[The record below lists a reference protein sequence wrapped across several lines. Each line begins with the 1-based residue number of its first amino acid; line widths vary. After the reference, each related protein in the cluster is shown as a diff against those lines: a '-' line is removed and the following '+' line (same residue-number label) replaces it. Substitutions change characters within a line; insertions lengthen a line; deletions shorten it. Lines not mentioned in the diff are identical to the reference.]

1 MWTVTLADLRMRSR
15 QFAIA
20 VVGATLVFAMALLM
34 AGLSG
39 SFRAEA
45 ARTVNSVGADAFVV
59 RAGGGGPFTSPAD
72 LDGRLLEQVR
82 REPGVSKADPL
93 VVQPS
98 QALQLEHGSVYAHV
112 LGVVPTGL
120 GAPRV
125 SSGRGLHRS
134 TDAIA
139 DSLTH
144 LRLGQQF
151 HIGSRLFTVVGTM
164 HGYSYMAGTPSV
176 YVTLSAA
183 QDVMFG
189 GRPDVTAIAVLGTPE
204 RVPAGLQVMSPTAA
218 RQDIL
223 RPLKNGL
230 TSIDIVRDFLWC
242 VAIVIIGAVVYLSAL
257 ERRRDFAV
265 LKAIGSSTRWLY
277 GGMAI
282 QAGVVALVSGAMAIV
297 IEPLLGKLIPM
308 ELAVPASALSV
319 LPPVALLIGLLASL
333 SGLRQ
338 AVRADPAL
346 AFGSR

>member
-1 MWTVTLADLRMRSR
+1 MWTVTLADLRMRAR

-45 ARTVNSVGADAFVV
+45 GRTVAATGADAFVV

-72 LDGRLLEQVR
+72 LDGKLLDQVR
-82 REPGVSKADPL
+82 REPGVTRADPL
-93 VVQPS
+93 VVQTS
-98 QALQLEHGSVYAHV
+98 QTLLTSTGSVFAHV
-112 LGVVPTGL
+112 LGVRPGGL

-125 SSGRGLHRS
+125 GHGRGLARS
-134 TDAIA
+134 GDAIA
-139 DSLTH
+139 DSLSYLH
-144 LRLGQQF
+144 LGQRF
-151 HIGSRLFTVVGTM
+151 HIGPTVFTVVGTV
-164 HGYSYMAGTPSV
+164 HGYSYFAGTPDV
-176 YVTLSAA
+176 YVTTADA
-183 QDVMFG
+183 QQLMFG
-189 GRPDVTAIAVLGTPE
+189 GRPDETAIAVRGVPT
-204 RVPAGLQVMSPTAA
+204 RVPAGLQVMTPAQA

-223 RPLKNGL
+223 KPLRNGI

-282 QAGVVALVSGAMAIV
+282 QAGIVAVISGALAIV
-297 IEPLLGKLIPM
+297 IEPLLGQLIPM
-308 ELAVPASALSV
+308 ELAVPSSALTV
-319 LPPVALLIGLLASL
+319 LPPVALVIGLLASL

-338 AVRADPAL
+338 VVRADPAL
-346 AFGSR
+346 AFGAR

>member
-45 ARTVNSVGADAFVV
+45 GRTVRATGADGFVV

-72 LDGRLLEQVR
+72 LDGRLLAQVR
-82 REPGVSKADPL
+82 REPGVTRADAL

-98 QALQLEHGSVYAHV
+98 QTLRLANGSVFTHV
-112 LGVVPTGL
+112 LGVRPGGL
-120 GAPRV
+120 GSPAVRHGRPLQH
-125 SSGRGLHRS
+125 SG
-134 TDAIA
+134 DAVA

-144 LRLGQQF
+144 LSVGEQF
-151 HIGSRLFTVVGTM
+151 RVGSRLFTVVGTVR
-164 HGYSYMAGTPSV
+164 GLSYLAGTPSV
-176 YVTLSAA
+176 YVTLGDA
-183 QDVMFG
+183 QDLMFG
-189 GRPDVTAIAVLGTPE
+189 GRHDMTAIAILGTPS
-204 RVPAGLQVMSPTAA
+204 RVPSGLQVMTRSDA
-218 RQDIL
+218 RADIL
-223 RPLKNGL
+223 RPLRNGL

-242 VAIVIIGAVVYLSAL
+242 VAVVIIGAVVYLSAL

-282 QAGVVALVSGAMAIV
+282 QAGVVALVSGALAIV
-297 IEPLLGKLIPM
+297 IEPILGRLIPM
-308 ELAVPASALSV
+308 ELAVPSSALSV